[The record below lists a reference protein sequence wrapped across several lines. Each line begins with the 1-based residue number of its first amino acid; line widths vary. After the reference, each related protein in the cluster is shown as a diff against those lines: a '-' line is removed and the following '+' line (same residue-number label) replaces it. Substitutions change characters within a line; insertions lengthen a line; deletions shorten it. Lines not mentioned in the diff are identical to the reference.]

1 MAETKLLKNTV
12 YYSIGEILP
21 RVISFLLLPIYTRY
35 LTPSDY
41 GIISYTSTIIIFLFV
56 LGAFALNSYV
66 LRFYFIH
73 TEEQERRSIIGTAQ
87 LAILGLNTIIFGLA
101 FVLMPLVI
109 EHYQIQVPWNPYFR
123 YAFIINFLDCL
134 SIIPMVI
141 YRVRQDAIKFVILG
155 FTRTLFTVLLTI
167 YFVVFLKRG
176 VIGTFEA
183 NLYVLIPYS
192 IIYVFI
198 IQRYGRW
205 LINWD
210 YLKEALAFSAPLIPG
225 AICYQLL
232 SVSDRVILERNVEID
247 SLGIYNIACQMALV
261 LNIVIQ
267 SGYKAIEPELFRR
280 FGNDGFYGFVRRIQ
294 SVFFLAIYVG
304 ALGLCLFSQEV
315 FYIMTTESF
324 HKGYLLVPA
333 LMVGVVMTGQN
344 VIYSGILQGERRT
357 KVIGI
362 ATVIG
367 ALVSMTINILFIPF
381 YGTYAAALASAISY
395 IVMNTVLYVSMTYPG
410 KSMWR
415 ESLMVFG
422 IPVVTYLMF
431 WFFKEI
437 NIISII
443 IKSILIMVYCY
454 IALRLF
460 NIDINYIKKVIK
472 TKKLV

>member
-1 MAETKLLKNTV
+1 MAETKLLKNTI

-35 LTPSDY
+35 LTPADY
-41 GIISYTSTIIIFLFV
+41 GIISYTSTIIIFLYV

-87 LAILGLNTIIFGLA
+87 LAILGLNTIILGLA
-101 FVLMPLVI
+101 FVLMPFVI
-109 EHYQIQVPWNPYFR
+109 ERYQIQVPWNPYFR

-141 YRVRQDAIKFVILG
+141 YRVRQEAIKFVILG
-155 FTRTLFTVLLTI
+155 FTRTLLTVLLTI

-183 NLYVLIPYS
+183 NLYVFIPYS
-192 IIYVFI
+192 IIYVLI
-198 IQRYGRW
+198 LQRYGRW
-205 LINWD
+205 QINWN
-210 YLKEALAFSAPLIPG
+210 YLKEALVFCAPLIPG

-232 SVSDRVILERNVEID
+232 SVSDRVILERNVGIG

-280 FGNDGFYGFVRRIQ
+280 FGNDGFYSFIRKIQ
-294 SVFFLAIYVG
+294 SIFFLAIYVG
-304 ALGLCLFSQEV
+304 ALGLCLFSQEG
-315 FYIMTTESF
+315 FYIMTSGAF
-324 HKGYLLVPA
+324 HKGYFLVPA

-357 KVIGI
+357 KVIGT
-362 ATVIG
+362 ATIIG
-367 ALVSMTINILFIPF
+367 AFVSITVNIIFIPY
-381 YGTYAAALASAISY
+381 YGTYAAAFASAVSY

-415 ESLMVFG
+415 ESLLVFA
-422 IPVVTYLMF
+422 IPVVTYFVF
-431 WFFKEI
+431 WLFKEI
-437 NIISII
+437 NIFSII
-443 IKSILIMVYCY
+443 IKLIIILVYCY
-454 IALRLF
+454 IALRLL
-460 NIDINYIKKVIK
+460 NIDINYIKKVVK
-472 TKKLV
+472 TKKLA